1 MLTVQLILFTKGNN
15 LYSGQSVKTTQ
26 KRKPYVIIPRNSD
39 WGKET
44 PEDAETAE
52 TRE

>member
-15 LYSGQSVKTTQ
+15 LYSGQPVKTTQ
-26 KRKPYVIIPRNSD
+26 KRKPYVIIPRNLD

-52 TRE
+52 IRE